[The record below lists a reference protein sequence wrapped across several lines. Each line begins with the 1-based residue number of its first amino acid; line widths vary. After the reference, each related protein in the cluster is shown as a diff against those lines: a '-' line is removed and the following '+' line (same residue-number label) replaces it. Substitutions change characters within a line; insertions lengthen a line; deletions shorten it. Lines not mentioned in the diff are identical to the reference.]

1 MVPSRGDVP
10 PEAEKENGGEPD
22 KASAKRPAAK
32 RQKKVKKKPGAP
44 ARRDPK
50 QVTLSRAFAGAG
62 ATSPETTTRASEGV
76 ATPESIDD
84 IELAP
89 VTENAETR
97 RKKPRDGDDDDGG
110 GGDDDDD
117 DSRRVSPDPFVL
129 FGGDANVSPTAF
141 AETFARAMRTASAF
155 SIGVLFR
162 DVVGRRR
169 FGFRSN
175 ASPEPDAPRKEA
187 ARKAARAAGGG
198 AAPRRGLASRRT
210 ARPLGRRRAPAR
222 RGRP

>member
-1 MVPSRGDVP
+1 M
-10 PEAEKENGGEPD
+10 
-22 KASAKRPAAK
+22 
-32 RQKKVKKKPGAP
+32 KKKPGAP
-44 ARRDPK
+44 RDDPK

-97 RKKPRDGDDDDGG
+97 RKKPRDGDDDDGD
-110 GGDDDDD
+110 GDDDDD

-198 AAPRRGLASRRT
+198 APPEEGAGKPPYGASPRPSACSR
-210 ARPLGRRRAPAR
+210 
-222 RGRP
+222 